1 VKDARKLGIA
11 ILAAGQSKRLH
22 QPKQLLIFEGK
33 TLIERQV
40 ILASALQPAA
50 LWVTLGGQSDV
61 IKNHLIDHPTVVPL
75 KVHDFVAGMSA
86 SIRSAALAAKAQN
99 LSHLL
104 ILLVDQFR
112 VSQMHLQ
119 RMLEKSSS
127 FPDCAI
133 ASNYAGLKM
142 VPAIFPASWFDLL
155 ISLRGDQGARQ
166 LLRDRTDVMDC
177 DSEVD
182 LGDVDV
188 IGDLKQLG

>member
-1 VKDARKLGIA
+1 MMAASKLGIA
-11 ILAAGQSKRLH
+11 VLAAGQSKRLN
-22 QPKQLLIFEGK
+22 QPKQLLIFEGR
-33 TLIERQV
+33 TLFERQM

-61 IKNHLIDHPTVVPL
+61 IKNHLLDYPAVVPL
-75 KVHDFVAGMSA
+75 TVHDFAEGMSA
-86 SIRSAALAAKAQN
+86 SICSAALAAKSQN
-99 LSHLL
+99 LDHLM

-112 VSQMHLQ
+112 VSQAHLE
-119 RMLEKSSS
+119 RLLEKSSS

-133 ASNYAGLKM
+133 ASNYAGLRM

-166 LLRDRTDVMDC
+166 LLRDRMDVMDC
-177 DSEVD
+177 ESEMD

-188 IGDLKQLG
+188 VGDLAQLS